1 MYKSN
6 FKILYHFENNNIC
19 ILEIKRNGIVSED
32 KSKIYHWLMYD
43 KVNDLLQ
50 PLVFVSMSEMTGKE
64 VRKFNGYSLEFST
77 DKGILIEDKTGSR
90 NVLEIIKVN
99 TKLDQAL
106 KEAIDNYF
114 LLLSFKDSSS
124 K

>member
-6 FKILYHFENNNIC
+6 FKILYHFENNNVC
-19 ILEIKRNGIVSED
+19 ILEIKRNGIVSDD
-32 KSKIYHWLMYD
+32 KSKIYHWLIYD

-50 PLVFVSMSEMTGKE
+50 PLVFVSMSQTDGKE
-64 VRKFNGYSLEFST
+64 DRRFNGYSLEFNPEKAVLT
-77 DKGILIEDKTGSR
+77 KEKKGNQNFFKT
-90 NVLEIIKVN
+90 IDVN
-99 TKLDQAL
+99 TKLSQPL

-114 LLLSFKDSSS
+114 LLLSFKDSPG

>member
-6 FKILYHFENNNIC
+6 FKILYHFENDNAC
-19 ILEIKRNGIVSED
+19 ILEIKRNGIVSDD

-50 PLVFVSMSEMTGKE
+50 PLVFVSMNQTDEKE
-64 VRKFNGYSLEFST
+64 VRRFNDYSLEFTAEKAVFS
-77 DKGILIEDKTGSR
+77 DEKNGSQNVFKT
-90 NVLEIIKVN
+90 IDVN
-99 TKLDQAL
+99 AKLNQPL

-114 LLLSFKDSSS
+114 LMLSFKHSTS